1 MTVLDAHAHLWQ
13 QARTPQHWIDP
24 HTMPALARD
33 FWLAD
38 LEELQAASGID
49 GTVLVQSVNTAQ
61 ETVDLLAVAVH
72 PSVVGVVGWVD
83 LESEVTGQLARLRQL
98 PGGEKLVGIR
108 HLAHV
113 DPDPEWLLRS
123 NLDFAALAAD
133 GLVFDLVVHAPQLGS
148 AARAAA
154 AHPETTFVLDHLGNP
169 PIASRD
175 LDDWRRD
182 LAAIAALPNV
192 VAKLSGITL
201 QTKWTDWSIDELRE
215 PVEFALDA
223 FGPQRVLFGS
233 DWPLVLLAS
242 DAPGWVDIVRELIPA
257 EHHDAILSGNA
268 ERIYLGAPHA

>member
-24 HTMPALARD
+24 QTMPALARD

-61 ETVDLLAVAVH
+61 ETADLLAVAVH

-113 DPDPEWLLRS
+113 DPDPEWLLRP
-123 NLDFAALAAD
+123 NVDFAALAAD

-169 PIASRD
+169 PIASG
-175 LDDWRRD
+175 D
-182 LAAIAALPNV
+182 LAQWRGDLARLAALPNV

-201 QTKWTDWSIDELRE
+201 QTDWDDWSIDDLRE
-215 PVEFALDA
+215 PVAVALEL
-223 FGPQRVLFGS
+223 FGPERLLFGT

-242 DAPGWVDIVRELIPA
+242 DAPAWLDIVRELVPA
-257 EHHDAILSGNA
+257 EHHVAVLGGNTS
-268 ERIYLGAPHA
+268 RIYLGGTHA